1 MRFAPPALLRCRGRS
16 ASVASALHSQA
27 AARVRR
33 ARGTI
38 RGRARI
44 DWPGALRAAV
54 VRRRAGMGD
63 HESGEVSQFVTTAR
77 LLLHYGIEM
86 KRTTEELMHLVHSGE
101 RSTED
106 IPPIVLL
113 VDDDEDTLEM
123 YDDCLSA
130 KGYWV
135 ARAANGLEALECA
148 LDLRPDAVVTDIG
161 LGGDMDGTDLLR
173 ELRADAAMR
182 EVPVLVVTG
191 RGPRELP
198 SLAGIETAGLL
209 LKPVAPETLAA
220 RLASVLRTSA
230 SLRGRR
236 PVGAYPV
243 IPPQPESQ
251 PAIVAK
257 APAGNGDKKRRT
269 CPKCGTGLTWVET
282 RRCDGVVCDYYRAC
296 SHGCG
301 MFFFNRALREWETLL
316 GHESPS

>member
-1 MRFAPPALLRCRGRS
+1 
-16 ASVASALHSQA
+16 
-27 AARVRR
+27 
-33 ARGTI
+33 
-38 RGRARI
+38 
-44 DWPGALRAAV
+44 
-54 VRRRAGMGD
+54 
-63 HESGEVSQFVTTAR
+63 
-77 LLLHYGIEM
+77 M
-86 KRTTEELMHLVHSGE
+86 KRSTEELMHLVHSGE
-101 RSTED
+101 RPKEE

-130 KGYWV
+130 EGYWV

-173 ELRADAAMR
+173 ELRADAALR

-209 LKPVAPETLAA
+209 LKPVAPETLAS
-220 RLASVLRTSA
+220 RVASVLRTSP
-230 SLRGRR
+230 SLCARK
-236 PVGAYPV
+236 PVGSYPV
-243 IPPQPESQ
+243 IPPQPDS
-251 PAIVAK
+251 PSSIVAK
-257 APAGNGDKKRRT
+257 TPTGSGDKKRRI

-282 RRCDGVVCDYYRAC
+282 RRSSGVVWDYYRAC

-301 MFFFNRALREWETLL
+301 LFFFNRALREWETLG
-316 GHESPS
+316 GHESSS